1 MSDINNIEKNSATI
15 KTLQDSKS
23 KITSIITNLAQ
34 DSCISLKYNKNAK
47 KGENTW
53 TGKLKKIKDLDLR
66 EGRIN
71 GYNIDTCKGMQQVA
85 DISMSAILKALN
97 NDESEWADMV
107 AEQRKKLSALTEE
120 NDGLREAFR
129 ILLQE
134 NLDLRDT
141 MQDKNLLKDANLCD
155 LDNIVNT
162 YVLGRKKE
170 NEEENTS
177 GIKLDMQDAE
187 ELYGTV

>member
-1 MSDINNIEKNSATI
+1 
-15 KTLQDSKS
+15 
-23 KITSIITNLAQ
+23 
-34 DSCISLKYNKNAK
+34 
-47 KGENTW
+47 
-53 TGKLKKIKDLDLR
+53 
-66 EGRIN
+66 
-71 GYNIDTCKGMQQVA
+71 MQQVA

-107 AEQRKKLSALTEE
+107 AEQRNKLSALTEE

-170 NEEENTS
+170 NEEENT
-177 GIKLDMQDAE
+177 
-187 ELYGTV
+187 T